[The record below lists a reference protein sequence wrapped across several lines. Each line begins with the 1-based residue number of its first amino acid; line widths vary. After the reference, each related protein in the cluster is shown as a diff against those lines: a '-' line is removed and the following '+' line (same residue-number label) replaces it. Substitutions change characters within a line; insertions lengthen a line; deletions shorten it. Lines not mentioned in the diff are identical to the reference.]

1 MNALRGLAWLLV
13 LQLVGEVLARAF
25 SLPLPGPVIGM
36 LLLMPALGWRP
47 LREPVTEVARF
58 LLAHLSLL
66 FVPVGVGVI
75 THLDVLQ
82 HYGLKLAMVI
92 VLSTWFGLIVSALT
106 LRVLMRH
113 APPSEDDPE
122 PPGEFTESSVA
133 AAEGQPTQEPG
144 HA

>member
-13 LQLVGEVLARAF
+13 LQLIGEVLARAF

-75 THLDVLQ
+75 THLDVLG
-82 HYGLKLAMVI
+82 HYGLRLALVI
-92 VLSTWFGLIVSALT
+92 ALSTWAGLIVSALV
-106 LRVLMRH
+106 LRALLRGQV
-113 APPSEDDPE
+113 ADVPPAA
-122 PPGEFTESSVA
+122 VA
-133 AAEGQPTQEPG
+133 DEEEVRDA
-144 HA
+144 

>member
-47 LREPVTEVARF
+47 LREPVTEVARV

-75 THLDVLQ
+75 THLDLVARFGLQ
-82 HYGLKLAMVI
+82 LLVVI
-92 VLSTWFGLIVSALT
+92 VLSTWIGMTVTALT
-106 LRVLMRH
+106 LRRLLG
-113 APPSEDDPE
+113 AE
-122 PPGEFTESSVA
+122 A
-133 AAEGQPTQEPG
+133 AREASREGAHG
-144 HA
+144 